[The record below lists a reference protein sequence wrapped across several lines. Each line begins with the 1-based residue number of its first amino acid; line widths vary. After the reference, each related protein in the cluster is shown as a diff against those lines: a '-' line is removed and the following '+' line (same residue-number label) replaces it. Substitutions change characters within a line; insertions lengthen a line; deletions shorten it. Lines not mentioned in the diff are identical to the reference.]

1 MVSILRKEHAK
12 RYIEEL
18 AEKVSY
24 WLNREGWDSEVYR
37 RSLAR
42 YSTAKIMYAILIGE
56 EYQEEYLNER

>member
-1 MVSILRKEHAK
+1 MVNTLRKKEKAN
-12 RYIEEL
+12 RYLKEL

-24 WLNREGWDSEVYR
+24 WHNREGWDSEVYR

-56 EYQEEYLNER
+56 ESQEDY